1 MQWFFNDKEIKFS
14 EHIQL
19 GIDGKRQRLMVY
31 QATSED
37 AGTYTC
43 RIGGDACTA
52 KLVVEGACVWQ
63 LSLTYRCSYVNV

>member
-1 MQWFFNDKEIKFS
+1 MQGDALVQWFFNDKEIKFS

-31 QATSED
+31 QTTSED

-43 RIGGDACTA
+43 RIGGDSCKA
-52 KLVVEGACVWQ
+52 KLTVEGE
-63 LSLTYRCSYVNV
+63 LERGGPLHE